1 MIQVSPLKIRLPKI
15 NFRPFNTPTDALA
28 ESIKAVG
35 MVNPIT
41 CFIKDGK
48 LTVRDGSLR
57 LRAARK
63 IGLKKVPVS
72 LGSGSLERLYGLR
85 PTDTEYQKRLW
96 IALEEHSLTTIS
108 NTFGVSV
115 ANLKRRLKS

>member
-1 MIQVSPLKIRLPKI
+1 MIQVSPRKIRMPRIRL
-15 NFRPFNTPTDALA
+15 RPFNTTIDALA
-28 ESIKAVG
+28 MSIKQMG
-35 MVNPIT
+35 MVSPIT
-41 CFIKDGK
+41 CFISGGK

-72 LGSGSLERLYGLR
+72 LGSRSLERLYGLR

-96 IALEEHSLTTIS
+96 IALEEHSLMAIG
-108 NTFGVSV
+108 NVFGVSV